1 MNQTRP
7 VEPGYIAVEGPIGV
21 GKTSLCARLAQAL
34 GAEQVLEAPEGNPF
48 LERFYQESGQ
58 ALGTQLFFLMQRL
71 DLLREMTREAAE
83 GREGVR
89 ITDFLIDKDELFAR
103 VTLQE
108 AEYAL
113 YQRIRAYLPTDLP
126 RPDLVIYLQAPVE
139 TLRDRIAQR
148 GRSFERRIDDAY
160 LQRLSETY
168 ASFFYR
174 YEDAPLLIVNAAE
187 IDWVN
192 RDEDFRQLLDFM
204 RTVRAGRHYFNPL
217 PSAV

>member
-7 VEPGYIAVEGPIGV
+7 AEPGYIAVEGPIGV

-34 GAEQVLEAPEGNPF
+34 GAGQVLESPEGNPF
-48 LERFYQESGQ
+48 LERFYQGEGQ

-71 DLLREMTREAAE
+71 EQLSAMAREAE
-83 GREGVR
+83 TDPGGVR

-103 VTLQE
+103 VTLKE
-108 AEYAL
+108 EEYAL
-113 YQRIRAYLPTDLP
+113 YRRIRAHLPADLP

-139 TLRDRIAQR
+139 ILRERIAHR
-148 GRSFERRIDDAY
+148 GRSFERRIDDVY

-168 ASFFYR
+168 ASFFYH
-174 YEDAPLLIVNAAE
+174 YEGAPLLIVNAAE

-204 RTVRAGRHYFNPL
+204 RTVHAGRHYFNPL